1 MNDGYIKIMVASITW
16 GTLGIFARWSCSDP
30 LSLAFFRC
38 FVAALFLFWLL
49 YRRPGRMAVPGG
61 KTLLLVCGSGLF
73 NAAGNLFF
81 FTALSLTTLSQTL
94 FVYYLG
100 PVFLV
105 VLAPLCLKEALEIKS
120 LLALFMAL
128 GGFLLILFSSPD
140 LPLTTEVRGLFFAL
154 AGAVCFSFIFII
166 AKAVP
171 DLDGLTLAFYQ
182 MLITA
187 ICLFP
192 FVTISTQIAVGAIG
206 CFVVLGVV
214 HTAFAYSVYYQGL
227 KQVKIQHAGILL
239 YLDPVVG
246 TLAGYLLFREVVH
259 LYGFLGGMLIV
270 LAGIIVVTGRSM
282 AKP

>member
-1 MNDGYIKIMVASITW
+1 MNDGYIKIMAASIIW

-30 LSLAFFRC
+30 LNLAFFRC

-49 YRRPGRMAVPGG
+49 YRRPGRLPVPGG

-73 NAAGNLFF
+73 NAAGNLCF

-105 VLAPLCLKEALEIKS
+105 ALAPLCLKEKLEIKS
-120 LLALFMAL
+120 MLALFIAL

-140 LPLTTEVRGLFFAL
+140 LPLTTEVKGLMFAL
-154 AGAVCFSFIFII
+154 AGAVCFAFIFII

-182 MLITA
+182 MLVTA

-192 FVTISTQIAVGAIG
+192 FVTLSPDITAGAVG

-214 HTAFAYSVYYQGL
+214 HTAIAYSIYYQGL

-246 TLAGYLLFREVVH
+246 TVVGYLLFREALH
-259 LYGFLGGMLIV
+259 SYGFLGGILII
-270 LAGIIVVTGRSM
+270 LAGIIVVTGRSVY
-282 AKP
+282 KP